1 MSVTKIRYPYIDIA
15 RGISIALLVL
25 GHTLGYSEHSKLVYK
40 LIYSF
45 VVPLFF
51 LVSGYVSSMKGT
63 AKQFLKGRFMRIV
76 LPYFLWGLFFL
87 IPYQFVFI
95 LIFL

>member
-40 LIYSF
+40 LI
-45 VVPLFF
+45 
-51 LVSGYVSSMKGT
+51 
-63 AKQFLKGRFMRIV
+63 
-76 LPYFLWGLFFL
+76 
-87 IPYQFVFI
+87 
-95 LIFL
+95 